1 MTTLS
6 IALDDETAARL
17 NAMAKVRH
25 ENTEHL
31 VADVLTAFAD
41 TDEAR
46 WDEYECT
53 GAFVANQDVIEW
65 LAALERGERSP
76 CPK

>member
-6 IALDDETAARL
+6 IELDDETAARL

-31 VADVLTAFAD
+31 IAEVLTAFAD

-46 WDEYECT
+46 WDEYERT
-53 GAFVANQDVIEW
+53 GAFVSNKDVIEW
-65 LAALERGERSP
+65 LASLEHRERPP